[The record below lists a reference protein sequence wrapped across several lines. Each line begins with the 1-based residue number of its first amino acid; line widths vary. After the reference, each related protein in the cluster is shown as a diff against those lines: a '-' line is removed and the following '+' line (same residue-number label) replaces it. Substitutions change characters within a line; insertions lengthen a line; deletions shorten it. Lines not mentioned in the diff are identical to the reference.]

1 MLRFFRSIVPAS
13 ALLAAVAC
21 VAAGAADASE
31 IYKWTDEKG
40 VVHYSNTPPPKGASA
55 TVLDES
61 KGKVSVVPAYKP
73 PDGAAASGND
83 PALQDRVRRLERE
96 LEQERRSQSAAAQS
110 QTDAYDQWRADC
122 LAQRRTDCDDPNAAA
137 APVYSGYPAPPVVR
151 PPGRPI
157 NPGNPVVAPPG
168 YTVGPGPGGVGGQ
181 YVPNPPRPVPNG
193 NEPEPVPPR
202 AVPLRR

>member
-1 MLRFFRSIVPAS
+1 MKSALSSRPGSF
-13 ALLAAVAC
+13 ALLAMATFMWAS
-21 VAAGAADASE
+21 GSDAAD

-61 KGKVSVVPAYKP
+61 KGKVSVVPAYKA
-73 PDGAAASGND
+73 PDSASAAGSD

-96 LEQERRSQSAAAQS
+96 LEQERQSQSASTQS
-110 QTDAYDQWRADC
+110 QAGAYAEWRAQC
-122 LAQRRTDCDDPNAAA
+122 LAQRRTDCDDPNAAV
-137 APVYSGYPAPPVVR
+137 APVYGGDYYYPPQVVR

-157 NPGNPVVAPPG
+157 NPGTPGAPPG
-168 YTVGPGPGGVGGQ
+168 YTVGPGPGGIGGQ

-193 NEPEPVPPR
+193 NEPLPGRPPVARPR
-202 AVPLRR
+202 